1 MSIEKKS
8 TKKRGKRP
16 TESELAALYQEHTS
30 SEIAEMFGV
39 TASTVNNWL
48 QYYRKHTTTN
58 EIKNISK
65 QGGRPLKRPSEAEL
79 AELYKKYTAS
89 EIAKM
94 YGVSL
99 WTAGNWIQFYRRNP
113 ENDALKKVSKS
124 GGRPLKRPPESE
136 LAALYADHSATEIA
150 KIYNVSIWTVR
161 TWIQYYRANP
171 QNTDGENVMPDKE
184 K

>member
-1 MSIEKKS
+1 MKIKDKNRS
-8 TKKRGKRP
+8 KRP
-16 TESELAALYQEHTS
+16 TETELAALYQEHTS
-30 SEIAEMFGV
+30 SEIAQMYGV
-39 TASTVNNWL
+39 TTSTVTNWV
-48 QYYRKHTTTN
+48 QFYRKNSTTN

-79 AELYKKYTAS
+79 AELYEKHTAS

-113 ENDALKKVSKS
+113 ENDKMKQVSKS

-136 LAALYADHSATEIA
+136 LAALYAEHSATEIA
-150 KIYNVSIWTVR
+150 EIYKVSIWTVR
-161 TWIQYYRANP
+161 NWIQYYRANP
-171 QNTDGENVMPDKE
+171 QNTDGENIMPDKE

>member
-1 MSIEKKS
+1 MDIEKNS
-8 TKKRGKRP
+8 TNKRRKRP
-16 TESELAALYQEHTS
+16 AESELAALYQEHTS
-30 SEIAEMFGV
+30 SEIAEKYGV
-39 TASTVNNWL
+39 TTSTVNNWL

-113 ENDALKKVSKS
+113 ENDDLKKVSKS

-136 LAALYADHSATEIA
+136 LAALYAEHSATEIA
-150 KIYNVSIWTVR
+150 KMYKVSIWTVR
-161 TWIQYYRANP
+161 NWIQYYRANP
-171 QNTDGENVMPDKE
+171 QNADGENVMPDKE
-184 K
+184 R